1 MTAPAAVLNPLLLT
15 PNDQENQTMKAALSR
30 HQAGW
35 QTRSPR
41 TMAALLSM
49 LVLAACGGGPLG
61 EENADEAAGGTAARP
76 AALRPLLDDEGGLM
90 PSDPFAEPADPGA
103 RTRAQRYAS
112 TEQAA
117 QPSAALVPVLVRGA
131 DLRLA
136 ATVADRLAEEGMP
149 AVLLVTR

>member
-1 MTAPAAVLNPLLLT
+1 
-15 PNDQENQTMKAALSR
+15 
-30 HQAGW
+30 
-35 QTRSPR
+35 
-41 TMAALLSM
+41 MAALLSM

-61 EENADEAAGGTAARP
+61 EENADGAAGGTAARP

-117 QPSAALVPVLVRGA
+117 SLVDALGPAVVQVEVACCGAEAVSLAVMSAAAVQAAQPSAALVPVLVRGA